1 MGYLSELRA
10 VWGHA
15 PLFAVGIGVM
25 ILDERGR
32 ILLQQRG
39 DDGLWGTPGG
49 AVEPGEDFLTAARR
63 ELLEETGLVC
73 PNLHLLDLPEGL
85 VDGPELYHCYP
96 NGHQVYMVGMR
107 AQGTLPAA
115 ALDNAAPDDSG
126 ETLALAWFDL
136 DNLPPTSANAN
147 IVKMNLL
154 RARVGLPPLPLLP
167 TPAPPPVTGNFARA
181 LRAAAGKRP
190 LLLPGASVQ
199 VLDES
204 GRLLLLRHART
215 GLWALPGG
223 GMEPGERFEACAARE
238 LREETGLTAE
248 RLIPVQMQAGAEFRV
263 QDAAGNITDGVGV
276 VFRAEGISGSLSLSD
291 LHLPAGEIAE
301 ARWVGPDELPGGGEW
316 AGAYVREGVRGA
328 FGKALS
334 T

>member
-1 MGYLSELRA
+1 MGYLSDLRA

-73 PNLHLLDLPEGL
+73 PDLHLLDLPEGL
-85 VDGPELYHCYP
+85 VDGPEFYHCYP

-115 ALDNAAPDDSG
+115 SLADAAPDDSG
-126 ETLALAWFDL
+126 ETLALKWFDL
-136 DNLPPTSANAN
+136 NDLPPISANAN

-154 RARVGLPPLPLLP
+154 RARVGLPPLPLWP
-167 TPAPPPVTGNFARA
+167 VPAPPTTGKHAQS
-181 LRAAAGKRP
+181 LRQAAGKRP
-190 LLLPGASVQ
+190 LLLPGVRLQ
-199 VLDES
+199 VKDDA
-204 GRLLLLRHART
+204 GRFLLLKHAAT
-215 GLWALPGG
+215 GRWTLPGG
-223 GMEPGERFEACAARE
+223 SMEPGESFEECAARTLQE
-238 LREETGLTAE
+238 DTGLQAM
-248 RLIPVQMQAGAEFRV
+248 RLMPVQVQAGADFRF
-263 QDAAGNITDGVGV
+263 QDADGNITDPIGVL
-276 VFRAEGISGSLSLSD
+276 FRAECPGGSLSLRPD
-291 LHLPAGEIAE
+291 EIVE
-301 ARWVGPDELPGGGEW
+301 ARWAGPEELPSQTQWMGAEVG
-316 AGAYVREGVRGA
+316 AGRQTQLG
-328 FGKALS
+328 
-334 T
+334 